1 MAHHDGRK
9 YLRKLNEDGRM
20 VLRAEPE
27 ILFAVFDTVTI
38 KFPCGKEVTSP
49 VHAIV
54 TEHYQGQK
62 YNIVN
67 LKHEEGGYT
76 PILQLLP
83 TKH

>member
-1 MAHHDGRK
+1 MAHHDGTK
-9 YLRKLNEDGRM
+9 FQYNLNGQGQVVFKADSD
-20 VLRAEPE
+20 
-27 ILFAVFDTVTI
+27 ILFAIGDKVKI
-38 KFPCGKEVTSP
+38 KFPDGREVTSP
-49 VHAIV
+49 VHMIV
-54 TEHYQGQK
+54 TEHHQGQK